1 MPGIFSTANIWKSF
15 FGNNCDNVFLELPLW
30 YADYDTTG
38 HVNSDPSG
46 TDFVSFGG
54 WVQPSIL
61 IKQIGGNV
69 HVTSLCGNPTW
80 HAFIDIEAYV
90 SPPP

>member
-1 MPGIFSTANIWKSF
+1 MFPQ
-15 FGNNCDNVFLELPLW
+15 LPLW

-38 HVNSDPSG
+38 HLNSAPYSG
-46 TDFVSFGG
+46 DFVPFGG
-54 WVQPSIL
+54 WMRPPVL

-90 SPPP
+90 SSPI